1 MTIFFTDKAITVQ
14 KMAAVL
20 TGTTPSVTWS
30 VRFAGDRSAAGTE
43 VITGGRT
50 TTSTTTGDVI
60 TTFNNAAIPANSY
73 VWLTTTAVSGTVNT
87 FHTTITYTVD

>member
-1 MTIFFTDKAITVQ
+1 M
-14 KMAAVL
+14 
-20 TGTTPSVTWS
+20 
-30 VRFAGDRSAAGTE
+30 
-43 VITGGRT
+43 TGGRT

-87 FHTTITYTVD
+87 YHLTITYTVD